1 MVYIPPTLPL
11 TERITIA
18 RRGLKA
24 ARLSGDCAAELGYE
38 TLLNRLID
46 RYLDGER

>member
-18 RRGLKA
+18 LRGLKA
-24 ARLSGDCAAELGYE
+24 ARTSGDPTAEFGFT
-38 TLLNRLID
+38 TLMDRLLD
-46 RYLDGER
+46 RYIDGER

>member
-18 RRGLKA
+18 WRGLKA
-24 ARLSGDCAAELGYE
+24 ARISGDPTAEFGFSQ
-38 TLLNRLID
+38 LLDRLLD
-46 RYLDGER
+46 RYIDGER